1 MGSVRLNEVSATDL
15 GHRIARGE
23 VTVEAV
29 VRACLER
36 IAERDG
42 AVQAWAFLDPD
53 LALDQARRLDRAATR
68 GPLHG
73 IPIGVK
79 DVLDTAEMPTGMG
92 SPIYKGHRPPADA
105 SCVALVRSAGAVIL
119 GKTVTAE
126 FAGVTPGPTVNP
138 LDPGRTPGGSSS
150 GSAAA
155 LADLMVPVAFG
166 TQTGGSILRPASFC
180 GVVGFKPSYNA
191 INRAGL
197 KFAAESLDTIGLMAR
212 ELDDI
217 ALFRAV
223 LLGEPPAPLAA
234 PAVPPR
240 VGLCRTPLWRT
251 AGPATVEAV
260 EDAADRLGRAGA
272 AVREVVL
279 PAAFEGLSAARETIN
294 NVERARALAYEWANH
309 RAAISAA
316 LADGIAK
323 GLATPPA
330 AYAEALALAARCRSA
345 LAAAFAGVD
354 VLLAPC
360 VPGEAPAGLAWTGD
374 TRLQAF
380 WTLLHVP
387 TVSLPTHRG
396 PAGLPVAVQ
405 VIGPAGGDARL
416 LAAARWMW
424 ATLGSWRGR

>member
-155 LADLMVPVAFG
+155 LADFMVPVAFG

-279 PAAFEGLSAARETIN
+279 PAEYKGLSDAQHAIVQYETARLFDWELREMRDRLDKGVRDLVEGGLAVTQAQYNAAQDLGQRLRQRFDTDLGDVDVLMVPGSEGEPPPVSNCGSNIFIRMWMMLHVPDVSLPAGRGPGGLPLSVQLIGRHNDDAALLTH
-294 NVERARALAYEWANH
+294 ARRIE
-309 RAAISAA
+309 AA
-316 LADGIAK
+316 LA
-323 GLATPPA
+323 T
-330 AYAEALALAARCRSA
+330 
-345 LAAAFAGVD
+345 
-354 VLLAPC
+354 
-360 VPGEAPAGLAWTGD
+360 
-374 TRLQAF
+374 
-380 WTLLHVP
+380 
-387 TVSLPTHRG
+387 
-396 PAGLPVAVQ
+396 
-405 VIGPAGGDARL
+405 
-416 LAAARWMW
+416 
-424 ATLGSWRGR
+424 